1 MLAVDLVE
9 SRVNRFHND
18 DDEEGVDDDDNAD
31 DLIEDVDDR
40 LQNRT
45 SATLF

>member
-1 MLAVDLVE
+1 MLDVDLVE
-9 SRVNRFHND
+9 SRVNRFHI